1 MYGVMELYY
10 MKYGVWDVNH
20 MNGLVLQ
27 KYVCKATYIVVHPP
41 ILKVGLFLK
50 SDFMLFLTGYFTN

>member
-1 MYGVMELYY
+1 